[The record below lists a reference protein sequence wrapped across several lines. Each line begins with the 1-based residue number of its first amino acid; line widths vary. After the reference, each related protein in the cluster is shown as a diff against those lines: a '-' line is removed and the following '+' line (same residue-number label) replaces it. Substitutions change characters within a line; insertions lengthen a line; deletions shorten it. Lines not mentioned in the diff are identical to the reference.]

1 MNKKSILILISALF
15 FSHASFANQFNK
27 PNAAYDQLAEQLAK
41 QLQASMKVM
50 NDPKII
56 KANAKY
62 IKSLYDALIAEGFT
76 KEQALQLVAASLT
89 SKK

>member
-1 MNKKSILILISALF
+1 MTKKGILVLIAALS
-15 FSHASFANQFNK
+15 FSHVSIANQFAK

-76 KEQALQLVAASLT
+76 KEQALQLVAASLA